1 MLCSVWKDHP
11 WLCSWGLI
19 TPLYVECTVSV
30 GVRITQS
37 CSLLIHII
45 FFTIHRRLDTDHTDR
60 SRFPSSSWQQG
71 LQTTNQSPLS
81 LLLQADWLASL
92 QPVVECPSLTSL
104 MPCAVDGPF
113 IYYFLQADYTY
124 VCNPARCHMFCA
136 RSGTSSWQ
144 AVLWINKYTL
154 SSGLYHCISL
164 INVQNQPPCN
174 KLQDIVVILLFH
186 AMKG

>member
-1 MLCSVWKDHP
+1 MILINHNNSNKPEYKLIFSFSIIPTFMLCSVWKDHP

-45 FFTIHRRLDTDHTDR
+45 FFTIHRRLDTDHTER

-81 LLLQADWLASL
+81 LFLQAHWLASL
-92 QPVVECPSLTSL
+92 QPVVECPSLTFL
-104 MPCAVDGPF
+104 MPCAFDGPF
-113 IYYFLQADYTY
+113 IYYFFASRLHLR
-124 VCNPARCHMFCA
+124 V
-136 RSGTSSWQ
+136 
-144 AVLWINKYTL
+144 
-154 SSGLYHCISL
+154 
-164 INVQNQPPCN
+164 
-174 KLQDIVVILLFH
+174 
-186 AMKG
+186 